1 MKLFG
6 KKKDKNQNGQPQQEK
21 LQQPAQQT
29 APPKSPVQIAF
40 EKNLKFLNQESYPK
54 EFFEGLFTETERI
67 KLFTAGTVD
76 FPTGEV
82 VIADP
87 LVYLGT
93 KYQTTLEVQIPKGSY
108 PVELS
113 ILYSQMAGL
122 RIAAARLKIKEE
134 KAVSYKRGESKI
146 NDDGKRPF
154 CFMGVDA
161 GVACFVDLQVSKEYN
176 EFLRKWHSENPD
188 KNHYDDYF
196 AKYFAES
203 YEKFSDVQ
211 RAGGDFI
218 EWKLPQSEN
227 RLVMFASG
235 LGDGIYSGYW
245 GENEKSEITELVIP
259 FLNPEFF

>member
-6 KKKDKNQNGQPQQEK
+6 KKKDKNNPPPQSQE
-21 LQQPAQQT
+21 QAQ
-29 APPKSPVQIAF
+29 PPKSPIQLAF

-54 EFFEGLFTETERI
+54 EFFEGLFTENNRQ
-67 KLFTAGTVD
+67 KLFTIGEAD

-93 KYQTTLEVQIPKGSY
+93 KYQTVLERQIPKGSY

-113 ILYSQMAGL
+113 VLYSETAGL
-122 RIAAARLKIKEE
+122 RIATARLKIKDE
-134 KAVSYKRGESKI
+134 KAVSYNRGESKI

-161 GVACFVDLQVSKEYN
+161 GVACFTDLQISREYD
-176 EFLRKWHSENPD
+176 EFLRKWHGENPD

-203 YEKFSDVQ
+203 YEKYPEVQ
-211 RAGGDFI
+211 REGGDFI
-218 EWKLPQSEN
+218 QWKLPQSEN
-227 RLVMFASG
+227 HLIMFASG
-235 LGDGIYSGYW
+235 LGDGIYSCYW
-245 GENEKSEITELVIP
+245 GENKNGEITELVIP

>member
-1 MKLFG
+1 MKLFC
-6 KKKDKNQNGQPQQEK
+6 KKKDKNDPPPQ
-21 LQQPAQQT
+21 T
-29 APPKSPVQIAF
+29 PKSPIQLAF

-54 EFFEGLFTETERI
+54 DFFEGLFTENGRQ
-67 KLFTAGTVD
+67 KLFTVGEAD

-93 KYQTTLEVQIPKGSY
+93 KYQTVLERQIPKGSY

-113 ILYSQMAGL
+113 ILCSETAGL
-122 RIAAARLKIKEE
+122 RIAAARLKIKDE
-134 KAVSYKRGESKI
+134 KAVSYMRGESKI

-161 GVACFVDLQVSKEYN
+161 GVACFTDLLVSREYD
-176 EFLRKWHSENPD
+176 EFLRKWHGENPD

-203 YEKFSDVQ
+203 YEKYPQVQ
-211 RAGGDFI
+211 REGGDFI
-218 EWKLPQSEN
+218 QWKLPLSEN
-227 RLVMFASG
+227 RLIMFASG
-235 LGDGIYSGYW
+235 LGDGMYSGYW
-245 GENEKSEITELVIP
+245 GENEKGEITELVIP

>member
-6 KKKDKNQNGQPQQEK
+6 KKKDKTPPPPPPQAEEQ
-21 LQQPAQQT
+21 AQ
-29 APPKSPVQIAF
+29 PPKSPIQAAF
-40 EKNLKFLNQESYPK
+40 ENNLKFLNQESYPR
-54 EFFEGLFTETERI
+54 EFFEGLFTEGERTV
-67 KLFTAGTVD
+67 LFTVGEAD

-93 KYQTTLEVQIPKGSY
+93 KYQTLLERRIPKGSY

-113 ILYSQMAGL
+113 VLYSETAGL

-134 KAVSYKRGESKI
+134 KAVSYKRGESRA
-146 NDDGKRPF
+146 NEDGKRPF

-161 GVACFVDLQVSKEYN
+161 GTACFTDLQIAGEYDG
-176 EFLRKWHSENPD
+176 FLRKWHQENPD

-196 AKYFAES
+196 AEFFAES
-203 YEKFSDVQ
+203 YEKFPRVQ
-211 RAGGDFI
+211 REGGDFI
-218 EWKLPQSEN
+218 QWKLPQSEN
-227 RLVMFASG
+227 RLIMFASG
-235 LGDGIYSGYW
+235 LGDGIYCGYW
-245 GENEKSEITELVIP
+245 GENDKGEITELVIP

>member
-6 KKKDKNQNGQPQQEK
+6 KKKQREQSAAE
-21 LQQPAQQT
+21 ATQQT
-29 APPKSPVQIAF
+29 APPKSPIQIAF

-54 EFFEGLFTETERI
+54 DFFEGLFTENDRTR
-67 KLFTAGTVD
+67 LFTVGEAD

-93 KYQTTLEVQIPKGSY
+93 KYQTVLERQIPKGSY

-113 ILYSQMAGL
+113 VLYSETVGL
-122 RIAAARLKIKEE
+122 RIAAARLKIKNE
-134 KAVSYKRGESKI
+134 KAISYKRGESKI

-161 GVACFVDLQVSKEYN
+161 GVACFTDLQVSREYD
-176 EFLRKWHSENPD
+176 EFLRKWHGENPD

-203 YEKFSDVQ
+203 YEKYPELQ
-211 RAGGDFI
+211 RKGGDFI
-218 EWKLPQSEN
+218 QWKLPQGEN
-227 RLVMFASG
+227 RLIMFASG
-235 LGDGIYSGYW
+235 LGDGMYSGYW
-245 GENEKSEITELVIP
+245 GENEKGEITELVIP
-259 FLNPEFF
+259 FLNPELF

>member
-6 KKKDKNQNGQPQQEK
+6 KKKDKSPQPSQAAEQV
-21 LQQPAQQT
+21 Q
-29 APPKSPVQIAF
+29 PPKFPIQIAF
-40 EKNLKFLNQESYPK
+40 EKNLKFLNQESYPR
-54 EFFEGLFTETERI
+54 EFFEGLFTENERI
-67 KLFTAGTVD
+67 GVFTVGEAD

-93 KYQTTLEVQIPKGSY
+93 KYQTILERQIPKGSY

-113 ILYSQMAGL
+113 VLYSQTAGL
-122 RIAAARLKIKEE
+122 RIAAARLKIKDE
-134 KAVSYKRGESKI
+134 KAVSYKRGEAKV
-146 NDDGKRPF
+146 NEDGKRPF

-161 GVACFVDLQVSKEYN
+161 GVACFTDLQVAREYDD
-176 EFLRKWHSENPD
+176 FLRKWHEENPD

-203 YEKFSDVQ
+203 YEKFPDVQ
-211 RAGGDFI
+211 REGGDFI
-218 EWKLPQSEN
+218 QWKLPRGEN
-227 RLVMFASG
+227 RLIMFASG
-235 LGDGIYSGYW
+235 LGDGMYSGYW
-245 GENEKSEITELVIP
+245 GENEKGEITELVIL

>member
-6 KKKDKNQNGQPQQEK
+6 KKKDKSSRPPQGAEQAE
-21 LQQPAQQT
+21 
-29 APPKSPVQIAF
+29 PPKSPIQAAF
-40 EKNLKFLNQESYPK
+40 EKNLKFLNRESYPK
-54 EFFEGLFTETERI
+54 EFFEGLFTEDGRTRV
-67 KLFTAGTVD
+67 FTAGEAD

-93 KYQTTLEVQIPKGSY
+93 RYQTLLERRIPKGSY

-113 ILYSQMAGL
+113 ILYSQRAGL
-122 RIAAARLKIKEE
+122 RIAAARLKISEE
-134 KAVSYKRGESKI
+134 KTVSYKRGESKVKE
-146 NDDGKRPF
+146 DGKRPF

-161 GVACFVDLQVSKEYN
+161 GTACFTDLQNAAEYD
-176 EFLRKWHSENPD
+176 EFLRKWHEENPS

-203 YEKFSDVQ
+203 YEKFPRVQ
-211 RAGGDFI
+211 REGGDFI
-218 EWKLPQSEN
+218 QWRLPQSGN
-227 RLVMFASG
+227 RLIMFASG
-235 LGDGIYSGYW
+235 LGDGMYSGYW
-245 GENEKSEITELVIP
+245 GENGEGEITELVIP